1 MGQTLNE
8 SEMSDLQFLD
18 GAEDAEDGGQDGGQE
33 KTGSTGNATNVVVR
47 DRRRFEND
55 VEIKMTYMQ

>member
-18 GAEDAEDGGQDGGQE
+18 GAEDAEDGSQE
-33 KTGSTGNATNVVVR
+33 TTGSTGNATNVVVR

-55 VEIKMTYMQ
+55 VEIKMTYM

>member
-18 GAEDAEDGGQDGGQE
+18 GAEDAEDGGQE
-33 KTGSTGNATNVVVR
+33 TTGSNVVVR

-55 VEIKMTYMQ
+55 VEIKMTYM

>member
-18 GAEDAEDGGQDGGQE
+18 GAEDGAEDAEDGGQE
-33 KTGSTGNATNVVVR
+33 TTGSTGNATNVVVR

-55 VEIKMTYMQ
+55 VEIKMTYM

>member
-18 GAEDAEDGGQDGGQE
+18 GAEDAEDGGQE
-33 KTGSTGNATNVVVR
+33 TTNVVVR

-55 VEIKMTYMQ
+55 VEIKMTYM

>member
-18 GAEDAEDGGQDGGQE
+18 GAEDAEDGGQE
-33 KTGSTGNATNVVVR
+33 TTGNATNVVVR

-55 VEIKMTYMQ
+55 VEIKMTYM